1 MSNVTLSRLI
11 LAVTFITTKEG
22 AGWYSVAAFV
32 GAFGG
37 IDGRVNVNNAAY
49 VKKTTKLC
57 KSFGGALSVWESPLR
72 YTLGH
77 WLTSAGH

>member
-1 MSNVTLSRLI
+1 MTLSRLI

-22 AGWYSVAAFV
+22 VGWYSVAAFV

-37 IDGRVNVNNAAY
+37 FDGRVNVNNTAY

-57 KSFGGALSVWESPLR
+57 KSFGGRFLYGRAP
-72 YTLGH
+72 YAIP
-77 WLTSAGH
+77 SATG